1 MIKIV
6 IADDHRL
13 IRETWLII
21 LGKDKRFDVVA
32 ACANSTEAVRSSRKL
47 RPNVLLLDINMGP
60 YNGIEAAKKI
70 RKLSPDTGI
79 IAVTMSNQPA
89 HAKKLLSLGARGYVT
104 KNSSPDEMTD
114 AILAVSK
121 GDVFICKEMAELL
134 FESREGPGISSAVQ
148 TLTSRELEVANLI
161 KAGHSS
167 KEISLL
173 LDICLKTVESHR
185 HNLLKK
191 LGVRN
196 AVSLVHALNDGSSL
210 N

>member
-1 MIKIV
+1 MIQIL

-13 IRETWLII
+13 IRETWSVI
-21 LGKDKRFDVVA
+21 LEKDKRFHVVA
-32 ACANSTEAVRSSRKL
+32 SCGNSTEAVKSSRRLK
-47 RPNVLLLDINMGP
+47 PNILLLDINMGP

-70 RKLSPDTGI
+70 RKVSPDTHI

-89 HAKKLLSLGARGYVT
+89 HAKKLLSLGAKGYVT
-104 KNSSPDEMTD
+104 KNSSPEEMTN

-121 GDVFICKEMAELL
+121 GEVFICAEMTELL
-134 FESREGPGISSAVQ
+134 AESSKEESNISAIH
-148 TLTSRELEVANLI
+148 TLTNREIEVGNLI
-161 KAGHSS
+161 KAGNSS
-167 KEISLL
+167 REISQK
-173 LDICLKTVESHR
+173 LDIGLKTVETHR

-196 AVSLVHALNDGSSL
+196 VVSLIHALNDDFSL